1 MSQTREESEI
11 QLAQYVIEKDLILN
25 NLVSMFMRQ
34 SYFTSKMCIRNNFVA
49 NDNVSNLLSQFDF
62 WFVVYLRHFH
72 FRSSDWYSNPD
83 MDSTD
88 PNLAP
93 PDLNRTPVSPNLG
106 SYKSSIM
113 HWRID
118 LRQLYFIKIELSQ
131 CLWFWNDLQFN
142 QNYPWIFVKYVD
154 LRLEEN
160 RGSFHD
166 HKHWGNFILSKY
178 KCLKSTCQYQ
188 LQSILGPRLELSEI

>member
-1 MSQTREESEI
+1 
-11 QLAQYVIEKDLILN
+11 
-25 NLVSMFMRQ
+25 MFLRQ

-83 MDSTD
+83 IDPTD

-93 PDLNRTPVSPNLG
+93 PNLNLAPVNPNLG
-106 SYKSSIM
+106 SYISSIM

-131 CLWFWNDLQFN
+131 CLWSWNDLQFN
-142 QNYPWIFVKYVD
+142 QNYPWIFLKYVD
-154 LRLEEN
+154 LMLDEN
-160 RGSFHD
+160 WGSFHD
-166 HKHWGNFILSKY
+166 HKHWGNFILSK
-178 KCLKSTCQYQ
+178 
-188 LQSILGPRLELSEI
+188 